1 MSSFHRYLWPSP
13 TIWARFKPSLMDRYV
28 ASQLIPPFLFSVGIV
43 ASLGLAIGYLS
54 DLANKIVEKNLPV
67 FSAAEVLLL
76 KLPEFLTYALP
87 ISVML
92 ATLMT
97 FGRLGGDS
105 ELIALR
111 SCGVSLYRIVVPAI
125 LLSLLV
131 TGWTFLLSEWVVPA
145 ANYRATSIL
154 VNSIN
159 EEHPFWQNRDI
170 FYPEFETITLDN
182 GQTVKQLK
190 SLVYA
195 EQFDGKAMQNL
206 TVLKWSNN
214 QLRQIILSHNA
225 TWNNETNQWNFFNG
239 TLYQLTASAAYQDA
253 IPFSSRQV
261 HLPKA
266 AFDFARQGRDPYE
279 MTIAEARQY
288 IDILKLIGDQKKLA
302 FFEVRTAQ
310 KLAFPFVCIVFCL
323 VGSAIGS
330 RPQRIS
336 RATGF
341 GLSVAIV
348 FFYYVLSFFTGSLG
362 IIGLL
367 TPFLAAWIPNFIGL
381 GIGTWMLYE
390 FNQG

>member
-1 MSSFHRYLWPSP
+1 
-13 TIWARFKPSLMDRYV
+13 MDRYV

-105 ELIALR
+105 VLIALR

-182 GQTVKQLK
+182 GQTVK
-190 SLVYA
+190 
-195 EQFDGKAMQNL
+195 
-206 TVLKWSNN
+206 
-214 QLRQIILSHNA
+214 
-225 TWNNETNQWNFFNG
+225 
-239 TLYQLTASAAYQDA
+239 
-253 IPFSSRQV
+253 
-261 HLPKA
+261 
-266 AFDFARQGRDPYE
+266 
-279 MTIAEARQY
+279 
-288 IDILKLIGDQKKLA
+288 
-302 FFEVRTAQ
+302 
-310 KLAFPFVCIVFCL
+310 
-323 VGSAIGS
+323 
-330 RPQRIS
+330 
-336 RATGF
+336 
-341 GLSVAIV
+341 
-348 FFYYVLSFFTGSLG
+348 
-362 IIGLL
+362 
-367 TPFLAAWIPNFIGL
+367 
-381 GIGTWMLYE
+381 
-390 FNQG
+390 

>member
-1 MSSFHRYLWPSP
+1 MLSLHRSVWPHRWLIS
-13 TIWARFKPSLMDRYV
+13 RCQPSLMDRYI
-28 ASQLIPPFLFSVGIV
+28 AGQLIPPFLFSVGIV

-67 FSAAEVLLL
+67 FSAAEILLL

-92 ATLMT
+92 ATIIT

-111 SCGVSLYRIVVPAI
+111 SCGVSLYRIVLPAI
-125 LLSLLV
+125 LLSLIV

-159 EEHPFWQNRDI
+159 EEHRFWQNRDI
-170 FYPEFETITLDN
+170 FYPEFETLTLDS
-182 GQTVKQLK
+182 GQTVKRLK

-195 EQFDGKAMQNL
+195 EQFNGQEMQNL
-206 TVLKWSNN
+206 TVLKWSDNR
-214 QLRQIILSHNA
+214 LRQIILSENA
-225 TWNNETNQWNFFNG
+225 TWNSEANQWNFFNG
-239 TLYQLTASAAYQDA
+239 TLYQLTSSAAYQDA
-253 IPFSSRQV
+253 IPFHHRPV

-266 AFDFARQGRDPYE
+266 AFEFARQGRDPYE

-288 IDILKLIGDQKKLA
+288 MDILRLIGDQKKLT

-330 RPQRIS
+330 RPQRLS

-348 FFYYVLSFFTGSLG
+348 FSYYVLTFFAGSLG
-362 IIGLL
+362 IAGLL
-367 TPFLAAWIPNFIGL
+367 TPLLAAWIPNGL
-381 GIGTWMLYE
+381 GLGVGIWLLFE

>member
-1 MSSFHRYLWPSP
+1 MFSPHRFIWPHQ
-13 TIWARFKPSLMDRYV
+13 WLLNRCQPSLMDRYI

-92 ATLMT
+92 ATMMT

-111 SCGVSLYRIVVPAI
+111 SCGVSLYRIILPAI
-125 LLSLLV
+125 LLSVLV
-131 TGWTFLLSEWVVPA
+131 TGWTFLLSEWVVPE

-154 VNSIN
+154 VDSIN

-170 FYPEFETITLDN
+170 FYPEFETITLEN
-182 GQTVKQLK
+182 GKTVRQLK

-195 EQFDGKAMQNL
+195 EKFDGKEMENL

-225 TWNNETNQWNFFNG
+225 TWDGETNQWNFFDG
-239 TLYQLTASAAYQDA
+239 TLYQLTESAAYQDA
-253 IPFSSRQV
+253 IPFSNRQV

-288 IDILKLIGDQKKLA
+288 IDILRLIGDQK
-302 FFEVRTAQ
+302 
-310 KLAFPFVCIVFCL
+310 
-323 VGSAIGS
+323 
-330 RPQRIS
+330 
-336 RATGF
+336 
-341 GLSVAIV
+341 
-348 FFYYVLSFFTGSLG
+348 
-362 IIGLL
+362 
-367 TPFLAAWIPNFIGL
+367 N
-381 GIGTWMLYE
+381 
-390 FNQG
+390 

>member
-1 MSSFHRYLWPSP
+1 
-13 TIWARFKPSLMDRYV
+13 MDRYI
-28 ASQLIPPFLFSVGIV
+28 AGQLIPPFLFSVGIV

-67 FSAAEVLLL
+67 LSAAEILLL

-92 ATLMT
+92 ATMMT

-111 SCGVSLYRIVVPAI
+111 SCGVSLYRIVLPAV
-125 LLSLLV
+125 LLSVVV
-131 TGWTFLLSEWVVPA
+131 TGWTFLLSEWIVPS

-154 VNSIN
+154 VDSIN
-159 EEHPFWQNRDI
+159 EEHRFWQNRDI
-170 FYPEFETITLDN
+170 FYPEFETLTLET
-182 GQTVKQLK
+182 GQRIKRLK

-195 EQFDGKAMQNL
+195 EQFNGQEMQNL

-214 QLRQIILSHNA
+214 RLRQIILSENA
-225 TWNNETNQWNFFNG
+225 TWNSEANRWNFFNG
-239 TLYQLTASAAYQDA
+239 TLYQLTSSAAYQDA
-253 IPFSSRQV
+253 IPFHHRSV
-261 HLPKA
+261 HLPQA
-266 AFDFARQGRDPYE
+266 AFEFARQGRDPYE

-288 IDILKLIGDQKKLA
+288 MDILRLIGDQKKLT

-323 VGSAIGS
+323 VGAAIGS
-330 RPQRIS
+330 RPQRLS

-348 FFYYVLSFFTGSLG
+348 FSYYVLSFSTGSLG
-362 IIGLL
+362 IVGVLS
-367 TPFLAAWIPNFIGL
+367 PHLAAWIPNVVGL
-381 GIGTWMLYE
+381 GIGIWMLFE